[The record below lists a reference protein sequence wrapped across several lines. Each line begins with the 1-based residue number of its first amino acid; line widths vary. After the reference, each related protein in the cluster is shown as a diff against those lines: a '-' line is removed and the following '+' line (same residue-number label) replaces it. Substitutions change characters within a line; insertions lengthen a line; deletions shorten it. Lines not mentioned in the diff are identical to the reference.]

1 MAVAEQFLT
10 TPRPLCAIFW
20 LSAHNTG
27 QIELRAIEGMAR
39 FRASGTLA
47 YNSHIAAVL
56 LNRST
61 YLWMASTLAQT
72 VPLQQL
78 RRPRGRWNV
87 EEVADKVEAAC
98 ERMGWNR
105 TECKCTGMSS
115 YEKQTRDEA
124 RVARTAE

>member
-27 QIELRAIEGMAR
+27 QIALRAIEGMAR
-39 FRASGTLA
+39 FRASGILA
-47 YNSHIAAVL
+47 YNGHIADVL

-61 YLWMASTLAQT
+61 YLCLASTLAQT
-72 VPLQQL
+72 VPVQQL
-78 RRPRGRWNV
+78 RRPRGGWNV

-98 ERMGWNR
+98 KRMGWNC
-105 TECKCTGMSS
+105 TERKWNVSS